1 MPRATIGVEL
11 QCLSTLPKPPASA
24 MFVARLKTIRELRG
38 TSQRALGALIGLSKT
53 TGSTRINR
61 YEQLASRPDIDT
73 AAAIAEALDV
83 PLAYLVADSDDLARL
98 ILAYSQLDEEQRAQ
112 VLKAAEE
119 RVAT

>member
-1 MPRATIGVEL
+1 M
-11 QCLSTLPKPPASA
+11 PKPTASA
-24 MFVARLKTIRELRG
+24 IFAAGLKVARELRG
-38 TSQRALGALIGLSKT
+38 VSQRALGALLGLSKA

-98 ILAYSQLDEEQRAQ
+98 ILAYSRLDEAQRTKLVETAEKQ
-112 VLKAAEE
+112 AAP
-119 RVAT
+119 